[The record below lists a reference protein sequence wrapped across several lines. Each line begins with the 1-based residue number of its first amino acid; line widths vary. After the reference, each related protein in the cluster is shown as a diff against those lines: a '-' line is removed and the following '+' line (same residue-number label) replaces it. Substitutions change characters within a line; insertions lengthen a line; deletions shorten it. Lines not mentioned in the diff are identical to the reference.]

1 LTLLPPTGQMLE
13 HSLPVV
19 NFARVEG
26 RPDGRARHES
36 STAEQRKDAFF
47 GTLLK
52 ANHHENDSIAQP

>member
-1 LTLLPPTGQMLE
+1 MLE

-19 NFARVEG
+19 HFSGVEG

-36 STAEQRKDAFF
+36 RTVEQRKDAFV

>member
-1 LTLLPPTGQMLE
+1 LTLRPPSGQMLE

-19 NFARVEG
+19 DFSRVER
-26 RPDGRARHES
+26 RPDGRAQHES
-36 STAEQRKDAFF
+36 ETVEQRKDAFF

>member
-1 LTLLPPTGQMLE
+1 MLE

-19 NFARVEG
+19 DFARVER
-26 RPDGRARHES
+26 RPDGRAQHES
-36 STAEQRKDAFF
+36 ETIEQRKDAFF